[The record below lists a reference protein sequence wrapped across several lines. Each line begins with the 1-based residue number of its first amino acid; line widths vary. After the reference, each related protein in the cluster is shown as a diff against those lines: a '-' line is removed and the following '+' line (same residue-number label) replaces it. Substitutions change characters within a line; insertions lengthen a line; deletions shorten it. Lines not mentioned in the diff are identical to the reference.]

1 MKTLLLANS
10 DLGSRPF
17 MIGATVKKT
26 DLIATLAL
34 IGPRSN
40 INPLQ
45 SSLEASRVLW
55 RGVTRSVA
63 QRGCESFYVAC
74 AEAMLVTFRAG
85 RKQWIAR

>member
-1 MKTLLLANS
+1 MKTLLLEQF
-10 DLGSRPF
+10 GSF

-26 DLIATLAL
+26 DLIPALAV

-55 RGVTRSVA
+55 RGVTRTSHNVA
-63 QRGCESFYVAC
+63 AKVF
-74 AEAMLVTFRAG
+74 MWLV
-85 RKQWIAR
+85 RKLCS